1 LKSYKDKEGLMFW
14 DEKMEKLPRDEMVS
28 FQEDHLKKM
37 VSYAYENVDFY
48 RQTFNDIGVHP
59 GHINRIEDI
68 SRLPFTTKSDLRSH
82 YPYGFCAVPPTD
94 LVRMHASSGT
104 TGKPTPVFHTKKDLE
119 KWIHCMARNC
129 YTAGIRQDDICQIA
143 FKYTLFTGAFG
154 HHMGVERIG
163 AMIIPT
169 SSGQTERQITMM
181 CDFNTTVIHCTP
193 SYAITIAEKMT
204 EMGIGRN
211 SLSLR
216 LGIHGAEPM
225 SEQLREGIEE
235 KFGTIAIGDYGLTEL
250 GGPGVSIECPE
261 KNGYHINEDYF
272 YPEIIDPETL
282 KQRPDGETGE
292 LVLTTLQKEAV
303 PLIRYRTRDITSLE
317 REKCGCG
324 RTLVRHRSVLG
335 RTDDMLIIRGV
346 NFFPSQL
353 ESILL
358 DSHEVSPHYSIHLT
372 KEKMLDHVLV
382 EIEPTPAYWASAA
395 DATKSELKRKIENR
409 VKDLIGLKIKIRL
422 VAPYTIPR
430 SEGKAQRIVDDRQA

>member
-1 LKSYKDKEGLMFW
+1 MFW
-14 DEKMEKLPRDEMVS
+14 DEKMEKLSQDEMVS
-28 FQEDHLKKM
+28 FQEHHLKKM
-37 VSYAYENVDFY
+37 VSYANENVDFY

-59 GHINRIEDI
+59 GDINRIEDI
-68 SRLPFTTKSDLRSH
+68 SRLPFTTKSDLRSR

-169 SSGQTERQITMM
+169 SSGQTERQITLM

-211 SLSLR
+211 SHSLR

-272 YPEIIDPETL
+272 YPEIIGPETL

-317 REKCGCG
+317 RKKCGCG
-324 RTLVRHRSVLG
+324 RTLVRHRPVLG

-353 ESILL
+353 ESISL
-358 DSHEVSPHYSIHLT
+358 P
-372 KEKMLDHVLV
+372 M
-382 EIEPTPAYWASAA
+382 
-395 DATKSELKRKIENR
+395 
-409 VKDLIGLKIKIRL
+409 
-422 VAPYTIPR
+422 
-430 SEGKAQRIVDDRQA
+430 